1 MSGCGRERGTNAAN
15 KKLVDSFHPMN
26 LFSRECSPCSNTSRQ
41 LQCTKIKEQ
50 IKMSMPPLIP
60 WSSAVTNIEADLFP
74 GPSHP
79 QLQIFPFFTPFWT
92 FQSAW
97 SFVPHLNPEGLEVLH
112 LSQKKEHFLLPT
124 LNHLPVLYLL
134 YYFHLV
140 LVWYF
145 SFSFLQSFLSA

>member
-50 IKMSMPPLIP
+50 IKMSLPPLIP

-97 SFVPHLNPEGLEVLH
+97 SFVPREEKVILGILILNGLH
-112 LSQKKEHFLLPT
+112 SK
-124 LNHLPVLYLL
+124 YLL
-134 YYFHLV
+134 QKWSQV
-140 LVWYF
+140 
-145 SFSFLQSFLSA
+145 FLSTCLCSLVIYSNAS

>member
-50 IKMSMPPLIP
+50 IKMSLPPLIP

-79 QLQIFPFFTPFWT
+79 ELQIFPFFTPFWT
-92 FQSAW
+92 FRSAW
-97 SFVPHLNPEGLEVLH
+97 SFVPREEKVILGILILNGLH
-112 LSQKKEHFLLPT
+112 SK
-124 LNHLPVLYLL
+124 YLL
-134 YYFHLV
+134 QKWSQV
-140 LVWYF
+140 
-145 SFSFLQSFLSA
+145 FLSTCLCSLVIYSNAS

>member
-97 SFVPHLNPEGLEVLH
+97 SFVPREEKVILGILILNGLH
-112 LSQKKEHFLLPT
+112 SK
-124 LNHLPVLYLL
+124 YLL
-134 YYFHLV
+134 QKWSQV
-140 LVWYF
+140 
-145 SFSFLQSFLSA
+145 FLSTCLCSLVIYSNAS